1 MTPELSDP
9 AVDGV
14 HEALDDNVLRT
25 RIHGGPLVLS
35 EQVDW
40 VRSVAI
46 GVWIPSGAAH
56 ELPAQRGV
64 CHFLEHAVF
73 KGTGTRSA
81 LQIASEIER
90 LGGVLDAYTTH
101 EYTAFLARIPDVH
114 LDRALDVLTD
124 VVFHPTLEPVSIELE
139 RNVILEEIAGVED
152 SPEQLVFEL
161 QAPLMYGGH
170 AYGEPILGTHE
181 TVEALGASQ
190 LQEAHATA
198 YRPGRTIVA
207 ASGRLDHLELVN
219 RLTEILQ
226 PEDAGEGRPVPAV
239 VGSTTG
245 HHTVRRPGGRQSH
258 IVAGGLTVPYSHPL
272 RYAVVLAETALGAG
286 MSSRLFQ
293 RIREELG
300 LAYAVYSFSAFHAA
314 AGHAGAYVG
323 TQPETGEAALDALLT
338 ELRSMAEG
346 GLTVEEF
353 EDTKRQLKGQLMVA
367 LETPAAR
374 MQRLAGISLY
384 DEPYMSLDQIAGK
397 IEAVTRDE
405 VNEAC
410 TMFHPDRLAILEL
423 APA

>member
-1 MTPELSDP
+1 M
-9 AVDGV
+9 DGV

-25 RIHGGPLVLS
+25 RIHDGPLVLS

-40 VRSVAI
+40 VRSVAVGI
-46 GVWIPSGAAH
+46 WIPSGAAQ
-56 ELPAQRGV
+56 EPPAQRGA

-73 KGTGTRSA
+73 KGTEARSA
-81 LQIASEIER
+81 FQIAAEIER
-90 LGGVLDAYTTH
+90 LGGVVDAYTTH
-101 EYTAFLARIPDVH
+101 EYTAFLVRIPDVH

-124 VVFHPTLEPVSIELE
+124 VVFHPSLDEQSIELE

-170 AYGEPILGTHE
+170 AYGEPILGTHD
-181 TVEALGASQ
+181 TVGRLAAPQLRELHAGAYGPNR
-190 LQEAHATA
+190 A
-198 YRPGRTIVA
+198 IVA
-207 ASGRLDHLELVN
+207 ASGRLSHLELVD
-219 RLTEILQ
+219 RLSEILE
-226 PEDAGEGRPVPAV
+226 PDVSVDDRPLPAV
-239 VGSTTG
+239 AESTTG
-245 HHTVRRPGGRQSH
+245 RHTVRRPGGRQTH
-258 IVAGGLTVPYSHPL
+258 IVAGGLTVPYAHRL

-293 RIREELG
+293 TIREDLG
-300 LAYAVYSFSAFHAA
+300 LAYAVYSFSAFHSV

-323 TQPETGEAALDALLT
+323 TQPETAEAALEALSA
-338 ELRSMAEG
+338 ELRDLAEG
-346 GLTVEEF
+346 GLTTTEID
-353 EDTKRQLKGQLMVA
+353 DTKRQLKGQLMVA

-397 IEAVTRDE
+397 IESVTRDE
-405 VNEAC
+405 INEAC
-410 TMFHPDRLAILEL
+410 TMFHPDRLAIVEL

>member
-1 MTPELSDP
+1 VIPELSDP
-9 AVDGV
+9 VVDGV
-14 HEALDDNVLRT
+14 HEALDENVLRT
-25 RIHGGPLVLS
+25 RIHDGPLVLS

-40 VRSVAI
+40 VRSAAVGI
-46 GVWIPSGAAH
+46 WIPGGAVH
-56 ELPAQRGV
+56 EPAARRGV

-73 KGTGTRSA
+73 KGSQTRSA
-81 LQIASEIER
+81 LQIAAEIER
-90 LGGVLDAYTTH
+90 LGGMLDAYTTH

-124 VVFHPTLEPVSIELE
+124 IVFSPRLDEASIELE

-170 AYGEPILGTHE
+170 GYGEPILGTHD
-181 TVEALGASQ
+181 TVGALGVSE
-190 LQEAHATA
+190 LGEAHAAA
-198 YRPGRTIVA
+198 YRPSRAIVA
-207 ASGRLDHLELVN
+207 ASGRLSHLELVD
-219 RLTEILQ
+219 RLSEILE
-226 PEDAGEGRPVPAV
+226 PGESGEDRSVAPVMESAC
-239 VGSTTG
+239 GC
-245 HHTVRRPGGRQSH
+245 HTVRRPGGRQSH
-258 IVAGGLTVPYSHPL
+258 IVAGGLTVPYAHRL
-272 RYAVVLAETALGAG
+272 RYAVILADTALGSG

-293 RIREELG
+293 TIREELG

-323 TQPETGEAALDALLT
+323 TQPETAAAALDALLS
-338 ELRSMAEG
+338 ELKDVAEN
-346 GLTVEEF
+346 GLTMDEID
-353 EDTKRQLKGQLMVA
+353 DTKRQLKGQLMVA
-367 LETPAAR
+367 LESPGAR

-384 DEPYMSLDQIAGK
+384 GEPYMSLDQIAAK
-397 IEAVTRDE
+397 IDAVTPDE